1 MKHIKKFNESFLGN
15 LFSRKKKESTKIGID
30 NDIAEEV
37 LDKMTKDNTEISKGT
52 DAFEIHIDDFS
63 FYVRKISDSDYT
75 LTIIRI
81 DSDSSNWHKG
91 LDVSMDLCS
100 KIWNKAKIIL
110 KKPDSVD
117 ISTRFRNRK
126 SM

>member
-15 LFSRKKKESTKIGID
+15 LFSRKKKESTKIGSD

-37 LDKMTKDNTEISKGT
+37 LDKMTKDNIKISKGT